1 MSAPKDTTGHQN
13 PPAPKM
19 LCTYHKRDMM
29 LMCDVGN
36 ALKVRDADHWISNSL
51 NKDQFCSVVDQ
62 RSVGLSIADHIGQH
76 SRSRAEAWRFSDLD
90 ESNFSQFGCVKFGSV
105 IAKCLT
111 FQVVKSIEMTSFKP
125 QAYPLGFLAHR
136 VAVARNSYDDV
147 EIRAFLGLAGIIIA
161 LVYWLSSY
169 SRQTYVKGVP
179 FVGGSD
185 EDAIKKNRIRFVKDS
200 KNMLIEGYRQAN
212 RGLYYVPSKLGER
225 LMIPTKYLED
235 LKSAPVNEVDFV
247 ATFIEVS
254 EFAPWYTRPTT
265 DCTTDPINSS
275 PSRRQKA
282 AESKLIQ
289 GRFPDVIISDWTE
302 VDVVDRI
309 TQIVARVSSR
319 MFGGTTLS
327 RNKQWI
333 QSSIDFATDGFIG
346 AQALK
351 KYPEFLKPLVAHFV
365 PAIQNIKSHYA
376 AAEKAAIPLLKERAA
391 NGTAAPDLL
400 YWMAEDAKG
409 EEKDLAFLAGILL
422 KVSFAAIHTSAAAP
436 TQLLYDLCD
445 MPEYIEPLRREI
457 DQNVDGNGLLD
468 RQGFQALT
476 KLDSIMKESQR
487 FNPLLLITFERV
499 ITVDYTLPDGVKI
512 PAHTTIGVPAHA
524 ISMDPEIF
532 PEPEKFKGFRFDESA
547 SKTSPDSLSEKAKSS
562 VAFAAANHASMAF
575 GYGRHA
581 CPGRFFASAEIK
593 AIMVYLLK
601 NYDFK
606 FPDDQAGRPSSLIF
620 ETQNLPNPAGRVMF
634 KRR

>member
-1 MSAPKDTTGHQN
+1 MS
-13 PPAPKM
+13 
-19 LCTYHKRDMM
+19 
-29 LMCDVGN
+29 
-36 ALKVRDADHWISNSL
+36 S
-51 NKDQFCSVVDQ
+51 
-62 RSVGLSIADHIGQH
+62 
-76 SRSRAEAWRFSDLD
+76 
-90 ESNFSQFGCVKFGSV
+90 
-105 IAKCLT
+105 
-111 FQVVKSIEMTSFKP
+111 FQS
-125 QAYPLGFLAHR
+125 QAYSLEFIAQK
-136 VAVARNSYDDV
+136 VASAKSVYQDTETTTVIGLVGVAIV
-147 EIRAFLGLAGIIIA
+147 
-161 LVYWLSSY
+161 LVYWLSSNSGQSY
-169 SRQTYVKGVP
+169 IKGVP

-185 EDAIKKNRIRFVKDS
+185 EDSIKKNRIRFVNDS
-200 KNMLIEGYRQAN
+200 KNMLLEGYKQAN

-225 LMIPTKYLED
+225 LMIPVKYLED

-247 ATFIEVS
+247 ATFIEMF
-254 EFAPWYTRPTT
+254 EGKYTTMG
-265 DCTTDPINSS
+265 
-275 PSRRQKA
+275 SRSTLHPRVVRGQ
-282 AESKLIQ
+282 LNRNLWTVMDHIQ
-289 GRFPDVIISDWTE
+289 EEIKDAFEDSFPPCDDWTE

-327 RNKQWI
+327 RNREWI

-351 KYPEFLKPLVAHFV
+351 KYPEFLKPVVARFI
-365 PAIQNIKSHYA
+365 PAIQNIKNHYA
-376 AAEKAAIPLLKERAA
+376 AAERAAIPLLKERAA
-391 NGTAAPDLL
+391 NGTIAPDLL

-409 EEKDLAFLAGILL
+409 DERDLAFLAGILL

-445 MPEYIEPLRREI
+445 MPEYIEPLRSEI
-457 DQNVDGNGLLD
+457 EESLDENGFLG
-468 RQGFQALT
+468 RQGFQGLT

-499 ITVDYTLPDGVKI
+499 VTVDYTLPDGLKI

-532 PEPEKFKGFRFDESA
+532 PEPETFKGFRFDETTSNVSA
-547 SKTSPDSLSEKAKSS
+547 NSPNEKGKSS
-562 VAFAAANHASMAF
+562 VAFAAAHPASMAF
-575 GYGRHA
+575 GYVRHA

-593 AIMVYLLK
+593 AIMVYFLK

-606 FPDDQAGRPSSLIF
+606 FPEGQTERPPSLIF
-620 ETQNLPNPAGRVMF
+620 ETQNLPNPAGRIMF

>member
-1 MSAPKDTTGHQN
+1 MSSFQSPAYSLEFIAQQVASAKSVYRGAKTTT
-13 PPAPKM
+13 
-19 LCTYHKRDMM
+19 L
-29 LMCDVGN
+29 
-36 ALKVRDADHWISNSL
+36 I
-51 NKDQFCSVVDQ
+51 
-62 RSVGLSIADHIGQH
+62 
-76 SRSRAEAWRFSDLD
+76 
-90 ESNFSQFGCVKFGSV
+90 
-105 IAKCLT
+105 
-111 FQVVKSIEMTSFKP
+111 
-125 QAYPLGFLAHR
+125 
-136 VAVARNSYDDV
+136 
-147 EIRAFLGLAGIIIA
+147 GLAK
-161 LVYWLSSY
+161 L
-169 SRQTYVKGVP
+169 RQRRP

-185 EDAIKKNRIRFVKDS
+185 DDAIKKNRIRFVNDS
-200 KNMLIEGYRQAN
+200 KNMLLEGYKQAN

-225 LMIPTKYLED
+225 LMIPVKYLED

-247 ATFIEVS
+247 ATFIEMF
-254 EFAPWYTRPTT
+254 EGKYTTMG
-265 DCTTDPINSS
+265 
-275 PSRRQKA
+275 SRSTLHPRVVRGQ
-282 AESKLIQ
+282 LNRNLWTVMDHIQ
-289 GRFPDVIISDWTE
+289 EEIRDAFEDSFPPCDDWTE

-327 RNKQWI
+327 RNKEWI

-351 KYPEFLKPLVAHFV
+351 KYPEFLKPVVARFI
-365 PAIQNIKSHYA
+365 PAIQNIKNHYA
-376 AAEKAAIPLLKERAA
+376 AAERAAIPLLNERAA
-391 NGTAAPDLL
+391 NGTVAPDLL

-409 EEKDLAFLAGILL
+409 DEKDLAFLAGILL

-457 DQNVDGNGLLD
+457 EENLD
-468 RQGFQALT
+468 ETGFLGRQGFQGLT

-499 ITVDYTLPDGVKI
+499 VTVDYTLPDGLMI
-512 PAHTTIGVPAHA
+512 PANTTIGVPAHA

-532 PEPEKFKGFRFDESA
+532 PEPQTFKGFRFDETA
-547 SKTSPDSLSEKAKSS
+547 SNERGKSS
-562 VAFAAANHASMAF
+562 VAFAAAHPASMAF

-593 AIMVYLLK
+593 AIMVYLLR

-606 FPDDQAGRPSSLIF
+606 FPESQAERPSSLIF
-620 ETQNLPNPAGRVMF
+620 ETQNLPNPAGRIMF
-634 KRR
+634 KKR

>member
-1 MSAPKDTTGHQN
+1 M
-13 PPAPKM
+13 
-19 LCTYHKRDMM
+19 
-29 LMCDVGN
+29 
-36 ALKVRDADHWISNSL
+36 
-51 NKDQFCSVVDQ
+51 
-62 RSVGLSIADHIGQH
+62 DHIQ
-76 SRSRAEAWRFSDLD
+76 D
-90 ESNFSQFGCVKFGSV
+90 EIKDAF
-105 IAKCLT
+105 
-111 FQVVKSIEMTSFKP
+111 EDSFP
-125 QAYPLGFLAHR
+125 PCH
-136 VAVARNSYDDV
+136 
-147 EIRAFLGLAGIIIA
+147 
-161 LVYWLSSY
+161 
-169 SRQTYVKGVP
+169 
-179 FVGGSD
+179 
-185 EDAIKKNRIRFVKDS
+185 
-200 KNMLIEGYRQAN
+200 
-212 RGLYYVPSKLGER
+212 
-225 LMIPTKYLED
+225 
-235 LKSAPVNEVDFV
+235 
-247 ATFIEVS
+247 
-254 EFAPWYTRPTT
+254 
-265 DCTTDPINSS
+265 
-275 PSRRQKA
+275 
-282 AESKLIQ
+282 
-289 GRFPDVIISDWTE
+289 DWTE

-327 RNKQWI
+327 RNKEWI

-351 KYPEFLKPLVAHFV
+351 KYPEFLKPVIARFV
-365 PAIQNIKSHYA
+365 PAIQNIKRHYT
-376 AAEKAAIPLLKERAA
+376 AAEKAAIPLLEQRAA

-409 EEKDLAFLAGILL
+409 DEKDLAFLAGILL

-457 DQNVDGNGLLD
+457 DQNLDENGLLN
-468 RQGFQALT
+468 RQGFQRLT

-499 ITVDYTLPDGVKI
+499 ITVDYTLPDGLKI

-532 PEPEKFKGFRFDESA
+532 PEPEKFKGFRFDEPA
-547 SKTSPDSLSEKAKSS
+547 PKTSPDSLSEKAKSS
-562 VAFAAANHASMAF
+562 MAFAAAHPASMAF

-593 AIMVYLLK
+593 AIMVYLLR

-606 FPDDQAGRPSSLIF
+606 FPDNQAGRPASLIF
-620 ETQNLPNPAGRVMF
+620 ETQNLPNPAGRIMF